1 MHILTNKKKILIIL
15 AIVSAIVVSFI
26 GGQSYAKYVSEVKGH
41 GVAEVASWS
50 FKVNGQEEQTQTI
63 QLASTYDNKT
73 LVNNKIAP
81 GTKGSFNIV
90 VDANGSDVGINY
102 SVKIVNEQNK
112 PNNLKFI
119 YENVEY
125 NTITELENVLSG
137 TINADDENKERTLT
151 INWVWNYETGSNATQ
166 IAENDA
172 IDTNDGKTIT
182 NYSFDVIV
190 SGVQVMP
197 QDA

>member
-1 MHILTNKKKILIIL
+1 MTNKKKILIIL
-15 AIVSAIVVSFI
+15 AIISAIIVSFI
-26 GGQSYAKYVSEVKGH
+26 GGQSFAKYISEVKGH

-63 QLASTYDNKT
+63 QLTSTYDSKT

-81 GTKGSFNIV
+81 GTKGSFNIII
-90 VDANGSDVGINY
+90 DANGSDVGINY
-102 SVKIVNEQNK
+102 TVKIANEQNK

-119 YENVEY
+119 YEDVEY
-125 NTITELENVLSG
+125 NTITELEKVLSG
-137 TINADDENKERTLT
+137 TINADDKNKERTLT
-151 INWVWNYETGSNATQ
+151 IDWMWKYETGSNATQ

-182 NYSFDVIV
+182 DYTFDVIV

>member
-1 MHILTNKKKILIIL
+1 MTKKKKVLLVLTIL
-15 AIVSAIVVSFI
+15 AVILLAFI
-26 GGQSYAKYVSEVKGH
+26 GGQAYAKYVSEVRGQ
-41 GVAEVASWS
+41 GVAEVATWS

-63 QLASTYDNKT
+63 QLTSTYDSKT

-81 GTKGSFNIV
+81 GTKGSFNIII
-90 VDANGSDVGINY
+90 DANGSDVGIDY
-102 SVKIVNEQNK
+102 TVKIANEKNK

-119 YENVEY
+119 YEDVEY
-125 NTITELENVLSG
+125 NTITELEKVLSG
-137 TINADDENKERTLT
+137 TINADDKNKERTLT
-151 INWVWNYETGSNATQ
+151 IDWMWKYETGNNATQ

-182 NYSFDVIV
+182 DYTFDVIV

>member
-1 MHILTNKKKILIIL
+1 MTNKKKILIIL
-15 AIVSAIVVSFI
+15 AIISAIVVSFI
-26 GGQSYAKYVSEVKGH
+26 GGQSFAKYISEVKGH

-63 QLASTYDNKT
+63 QLTSTYDSKT

-81 GTKGSFNIV
+81 GTKGSFNIII
-90 VDANGSDVGINY
+90 DANGSDVGINY
-102 SVKIVNEQNK
+102 TVKIANEKNK

-119 YENVEY
+119 YEDVEY
-125 NTITELENVLSG
+125 NTITELEKVLSG
-137 TINADDENKERTLT
+137 TINADDKNKERTLT
-151 INWVWNYETGSNATQ
+151 IDWMWKYETGSNATQ

-182 NYSFDVIV
+182 DYTFDVIV

>member
-1 MHILTNKKKILIIL
+1 MTNKKKILIIL
-15 AIVSAIVVSFI
+15 AIISAIVVSFI
-26 GGQSYAKYVSEVKGH
+26 GGQSFAKYISEVKGH

-63 QLASTYDNKT
+63 QLTSTYDSKT

-81 GTKGSFNIV
+81 GTKGSFNIII
-90 VDANGSDVGINY
+90 DANGSDVGINY
-102 SVKIVNEQNK
+102 TVKIANEKNK

-119 YENVEY
+119 YEDVEY
-125 NTITELENVLSG
+125 NTITELEKVLSG
-137 TINADDENKERTLT
+137 TINADDKNKERTLT
-151 INWVWNYETGSNATQ
+151 INWIWQYETGNNATQ

-172 IDTNDGKTIT
+172 IDTNDGRTIT
-182 NYSFDVIV
+182 DYTFDVIV

>member
-1 MHILTNKKKILIIL
+1 MTNKKKILIIL
-15 AIVSAIVVSFI
+15 AIISAIIVSFI
-26 GGQSYAKYVSEVKGH
+26 GGQSFAKYISEVKGH

-63 QLASTYDNKT
+63 QLTSTYDNKT

-81 GTKGSFNIV
+81 GTKGSFNIII
-90 VDANGSDVGINY
+90 DANGSDVGIDY
-102 SVKIVNEQNK
+102 TVKIANEQNK

-119 YENVEY
+119 YEDVEY
-125 NTITELENVLSG
+125 NTITELEKVLSG
-137 TINADDENKERTLT
+137 TINADDKNKERTLT
-151 INWVWNYETGSNATQ
+151 IDWIWKYETGSNATQ

-172 IDTNDGKTIT
+172 IDTNDGKTIIDYT
-182 NYSFDVIV
+182 FDVIV

>member
-1 MHILTNKKKILIIL
+1 MTNKKKILIIL
-15 AIVSAIVVSFI
+15 AIISAIVVSII
-26 GGQSYAKYVSEVKGH
+26 GGQSFAKYISEVKGH

-63 QLASTYDNKT
+63 QLTSTYDSKT

-81 GTKGSFNIV
+81 GTKGSFNIII
-90 VDANGSDVGINY
+90 DANGSDVGINY
-102 SVKIVNEQNK
+102 TVKIANEKNK

-119 YENVEY
+119 YEDVEY
-125 NTITELENVLSG
+125 NTITELEKVLSG
-137 TINADDENKERTLT
+137 TINADDKNKERTLT
-151 INWVWNYETGSNATQ
+151 IDWMWKYETGNNATQ

-182 NYSFDVIV
+182 DYTFDVIV

>member
-1 MHILTNKKKILIIL
+1 MDVIAVILL
-15 AIVSAIVVSFI
+15 AFI
-26 GGQSYAKYVSEVKGH
+26 GGQAYAKYVSEVRGQ
-41 GVAEVASWS
+41 GVAEVATWS

-63 QLASTYDNKT
+63 QLTSTYDSKT

-81 GTKGSFNIV
+81 GTKGSFNIII
-90 VDANGSDVGINY
+90 DANGSDVGINY
-102 SVKIVNEQNK
+102 TVKIANEKNK

-119 YENVEY
+119 YEDVEY
-125 NTITELENVLSG
+125 NTITELEKVLSG
-137 TINADDENKERTLT
+137 TINADDKNKERTLT
-151 INWVWNYETGSNATQ
+151 IDWMWKYETGSNATQ

-182 NYSFDVIV
+182 DYTFDVIV

>member
-1 MHILTNKKKILIIL
+1 MTNKKKILIIL
-15 AIVSAIVVSFI
+15 AIISAIVVSFI
-26 GGQSYAKYVSEVKGH
+26 GGQSFAKYISEVKGH

-63 QLASTYDNKT
+63 QLTSTYDSKT

-81 GTKGSFNIV
+81 GTKGSFNIII
-90 VDANGSDVGINY
+90 DANGSDVGIDY
-102 SVKIVNEQNK
+102 TVKIANEQNK

-119 YENVEY
+119 YEDVEY
-125 NTITELENVLSG
+125 NTITELEKVLSG
-137 TINADDENKERTLT
+137 TINADDKNKERTLT
-151 INWVWNYETGSNATQ
+151 IDWMWKYETGSNATQ

-182 NYSFDVIV
+182 DYTFDVIV

>member
-1 MHILTNKKKILIIL
+1 MTNKKKILIIL
-15 AIVSAIVVSFI
+15 AIISAIVVSFI
-26 GGQSYAKYVSEVKGH
+26 GGQSFAKYISEVKGH

-63 QLASTYDNKT
+63 QLTSTYDSKT

-81 GTKGSFNIV
+81 GTKGSFNIII
-90 VDANGSDVGINY
+90 DANGSDVGIDY
-102 SVKIVNEQNK
+102 TVKIANEKNK

-119 YENVEY
+119 YEDVEY
-125 NTITELENVLSG
+125 NTITELEKVLSG
-137 TINADDENKERTLT
+137 TINADDKNKERTLT
-151 INWVWNYETGSNATQ
+151 IDWMWKYETGSNATQ

-182 NYSFDVIV
+182 DYTFDVIV

>member
-1 MHILTNKKKILIIL
+1 MTNKKKILIIL
-15 AIVSAIVVSFI
+15 AIISAIIVSFI
-26 GGQSYAKYVSEVKGH
+26 GGQSFAKYISEVKGH

-63 QLASTYDNKT
+63 QLTSTYDNKT

-81 GTKGSFNIV
+81 GTKGSFNIII
-90 VDANGSDVGINY
+90 DANGSDVVIDY
-102 SVKIVNEQNK
+102 TVKIANEQNK

-119 YENVEY
+119 YEDVEY
-125 NTITELENVLSG
+125 NTITELEKVLSG
-137 TINADDENKERTLT
+137 TINADDKNKERTLT
-151 INWVWNYETGSNATQ
+151 IYWIWKYETGSNATQ

-182 NYSFDVIV
+182 DYTFDVIV

>member
-1 MHILTNKKKILIIL
+1 MTNKKKILIIL

-137 TINADDENKERTLT
+137 TINADDENDDGRNLKE
-151 INWVWNYETGSNATQ
+151 
-166 IAENDA
+166 
-172 IDTNDGKTIT
+172 
-182 NYSFDVIV
+182 IV
-190 SGVQVMP
+190 VKFV
-197 QDA
+197 

>member
-1 MHILTNKKKILIIL
+1 MTNKKKILIIL

>member
-1 MHILTNKKKILIIL
+1 MTNKKKILIIL

-26 GGQSYAKYVSEVKGH
+26 GGQSFAKYISEVKGH

-90 VDANGSDVGINY
+90 IDANGSDVGIDY
-102 SVKIVNEQNK
+102 TVKIANEQNK

-119 YENVEY
+119 YEDVEY
-125 NTITELENVLSG
+125 NTITELEKVLSG
-137 TINADDENKERTLT
+137 TINADDENKEKTLT
-151 INWVWNYETGSNATQ
+151 IDWVWKYETGSNATQ

-182 NYSFDVIV
+182 DYTFDVIV

>member
-1 MHILTNKKKILIIL
+1 MTNKKKILIIL
-15 AIVSAIVVSFI
+15 AIISAIVVSFI
-26 GGQSYAKYVSEVKGH
+26 GGQSFAKYISEVKGH

-63 QLASTYDNKT
+63 QLTSTYDSKT

-81 GTKGSFNIV
+81 GTKGSFNIII
-90 VDANGSDVGINY
+90 DANGSDVGIDY
-102 SVKIVNEQNK
+102 TVKIANEKNK

-119 YENVEY
+119 YEDVEY
-125 NTITELENVLSG
+125 NTITELEKVLSG
-137 TINADDENKERTLT
+137 TINADDKNKERTLT
-151 INWVWNYETGSNATQ
+151 IDWMWKYETGNNATQ

-172 IDTNDGKTIT
+172 IDTNDGRTIT
-182 NYSFDVIV
+182 DYTFDVIV

>member
-1 MHILTNKKKILIIL
+1 MTNKKKILIIL
-15 AIVSAIVVSFI
+15 AIISAIIVSFI
-26 GGQSYAKYVSEVKGH
+26 GGQSFAKYISEVKGH

-63 QLASTYDNKT
+63 QLTSTYDNKT

-81 GTKGSFNIV
+81 GTKGSFNIII
-90 VDANGSDVGINY
+90 DAKGSDVGIDY
-102 SVKIVNEQNK
+102 TVKIANEQNK

-119 YENVEY
+119 YEDVEY
-125 NTITELENVLSG
+125 NTITELEKVLSG
-137 TINADDENKERTLT
+137 TINADDKNKERTLT
-151 INWVWNYETGSNATQ
+151 INWIWQYETGNNATQ

-172 IDTNDGKTIT
+172 IDTNDGRTIT
-182 NYSFDVIV
+182 DYTFDVIV